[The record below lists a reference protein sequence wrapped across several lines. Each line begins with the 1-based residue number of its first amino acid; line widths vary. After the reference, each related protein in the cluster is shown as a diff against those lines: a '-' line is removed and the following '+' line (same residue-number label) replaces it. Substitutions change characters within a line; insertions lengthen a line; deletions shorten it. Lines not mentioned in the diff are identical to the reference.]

1 MSTLVLGD
9 ILVVFDNRLTADS
22 KYPLE
27 DCENLQLSIQMELSE
42 KRKSISKFFVP
53 FLEST

>member
-42 KRKSISKFFVP
+42 KRKSISQFFVP